1 MAEKESFL
9 ARQRSQRRWLDHL
22 LRAAEAFTERYGNHQ
37 AAAITYFSVL
47 SMIPLL
53 MISFAVAGFVL
64 VDNPTLLKE
73 MQDGILES
81 APSGLGMLL
90 NDIVDTA
97 IEQRGAVGVFGLLVA
112 AYSGLGWMT
121 NLRDSL
127 TAQWG
132 QENKQRPFLKTTL
145 SDLLSLLGLGLALA
159 VSFGITAAGSG
170 IGTFLLDLMGL
181 DDDAWAM
188 TMLRLG
194 TIVLALAANWLVFLW
209 VLSRLPREKVSVRSA
224 VKGALAAAVGFELL
238 KQLFTIYLEA
248 VLASP
253 AGGVF
258 GTFLGLLI
266 FANLV
271 SRYLLFITAWTATAR
286 ENLKPAVPE
295 PPPPTVI
302 QPTFEVHRGP
312 RVREAVGLVGAGAVL
327 GLLLRKRSRH
337 SAEE

>member
-9 ARQRSQRRWLDHL
+9 TRQRRQRPWLDHL
-22 LRAAEAFTERYGNHQ
+22 LRAGEAFTERYGNHQ

-53 MISFAVAGFVL
+53 MIAFAAAGFVL
-64 VDNPTLLKE
+64 AGNPALLEE
-73 MQDGILES
+73 MQKGILDA
-81 APSGLGMLL
+81 APSGLGTLL
-90 NDIVDTA
+90 NDIVDQA
-97 IEQRGAVGVFGLLVA
+97 VEQRGAVGVFGLLGA
-112 AYSGLGWMT
+112 AYSGLGWMS

-132 QENKQRPFLKTTL
+132 LENKQRPFLKTMV

-170 IGTFLLDLMGL
+170 IGTLLLDLVGL
-181 DDDAWAM
+181 EDDAWALFL
-188 TMLRLG
+188 LRLA

-209 VLSRLPREKVSVRSA
+209 VISRLPRERVSVRSA
-224 VKGALAAAVGFELL
+224 VRGAIAAAIGFELL

-271 SRYLLFITAWTATAR
+271 SRYLLFITAWTATAT
-286 ENLKPAVPE
+286 ENLKPVVPE
-295 PPPPTVI
+295 PPPPAVI
-302 QPTFEVHRGP
+302 QPTLEVHRGP
-312 RVREAVGLVGAGAVL
+312 SVRDAVGLVGAGAVL